1 MNLIEA
7 GPEWGLYIFVGLLV
21 VSAIQDAWQLKISNF
36 FVGALLLAGIAFAV
50 IAGPDWSLWQNAAMM
65 VAMLV
70 AGTFLFSKGWM
81 GGGDVKLLAAS
92 LFWFD
97 AGSGVQM
104 LIITAIAGGVLT
116 MGRMGL
122 RMMFW
127 KVAGIGALRQGSGMP
142 YGIAIAIGGIAT
154 AWWQTLPPITP

>member
-7 GPEWGLYIFVGLLV
+7 GPEWGLYVFIGLLV
-21 VSAIQDAWQLKISNF
+21 VAAIQDAWQLKISNF
-36 FVGALLLAGIAFAV
+36 LVGGVLLAGIVMA
-50 IAGPDWSLWQNAAMM
+50 ILAGPQWSLWQNAAML

-70 AGTFLFSKGWM
+70 VGTFLFSAGWM

-97 AGSGVQM
+97 LGSGAQM

-116 MGRMGL
+116 MGLMGL
-122 RMMFW
+122 RIMFG
-127 KVAGIGALRQGSGMP
+127 KVAGIGALRKNSGMP
-142 YGIAIAIGGIAT
+142 YGIAIAIGGAAT
-154 AWWQTLPPITP
+154 AWWQTLPS